1 MEVIPWYRVG
11 GLNLGRSS
19 GREGKWCTREGVIN
33 RRRDRGA
40 EGVSGGRCTL
50 RVEDEVYVRDMSD
63 EIRRE
68 IDVWI
73 KVG

>member
-11 GLNLGRSS
+11 GLNWGRSS

-40 EGVSGGRCTL
+40 EGVLGGGVHL
-50 RVEDEVYVRDMSD
+50 
-63 EIRRE
+63 
-68 IDVWI
+68 
-73 KVG
+73 G